1 MGRDVRRLFVN
12 TAQCTRPVMA
22 VTIPLTQR
30 PKHANTHCIAPRV
43 ENGTGKF
50 RPDRLRLPFKPTVNR
65 FREKKIWKW
74 ENKTGKRTG
83 TGTVGVFSRPFS
95 RFPFSAGKIP
105 AGIPVFVVVGCV
117 TCVGN
122 VNCCLH
128 VFQRELWI
136 RDSLYLC
143 FLVIRVLFPCY
154 LCIFVT
160 ILSS

>member
-1 MGRDVRRLFVN
+1 MEREEVPRLALVYY
-12 TAQCTRPVMA
+12 
-22 VTIPLTQR
+22 
-30 PKHANTHCIAPRV
+30 RV
-43 ENGTGKF
+43 ENGTGKS

-65 FREKKIWKW
+65 FREKIGKW
-74 ENKTGKRTG
+74 ENKTGKRAGTG

-128 VFQRELWI
+128 VLQREL
-136 RDSLYLC
+136 
-143 FLVIRVLFPCY
+143 
-154 LCIFVT
+154 
-160 ILSS
+160 

>member
-1 MGRDVRRLFVN
+1 MAGLLAAWLGPSRRGTRGAVRGTITRLPLTPGNAASAPWGAADTSVRVHRRLRHVP
-12 TAQCTRPVMA
+12 T
-22 VTIPLTQR
+22 
-30 PKHANTHCIAPRV
+30 RV
-43 ENGTGKF
+43 ENGTGKS

-65 FREKKIWKW
+65 FRKKMGKW
-74 ENKTGKRTG
+74 ENKTGKRAGTG

-128 VFQRELWI
+128 VFQREL
-136 RDSLYLC
+136 
-143 FLVIRVLFPCY
+143 
-154 LCIFVT
+154 
-160 ILSS
+160 